1 MDELSASI
9 RNSSIRVLAAE
20 LAHGTATAQVL
31 ARLDELLIEIPPVQ
45 ERVLD
50 AAVVEGV
57 EDVGDV
63 AGVDVA

>member
-1 MDELSASI
+1 MSLM
-9 RNSSIRVLAAE
+9 
-20 LAHGTATAQVL
+20 HQ
-31 ARLDELLIEIPPVQ
+31 LLIQIPPFQ

-63 AGVDVA
+63 AAVDARICGC